1 MLLLLSIM
9 EEHLKRVADSK
20 KEGRKH
26 VLLAP
31 RLKMNCSH
39 WGLKLRQ
46 QSLYRD
52 VGRAAA

>member
-1 MLLLLSIM
+1 M